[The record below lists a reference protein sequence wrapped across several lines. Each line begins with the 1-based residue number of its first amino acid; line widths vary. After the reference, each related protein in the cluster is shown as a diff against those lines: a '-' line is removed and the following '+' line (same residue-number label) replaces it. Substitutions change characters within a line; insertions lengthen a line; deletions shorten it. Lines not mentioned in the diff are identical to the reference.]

1 MAKRKEWKHV
11 IFSDDACQYDEY
23 EKAWRE
29 DTGPANYP
37 DGDVPEYTWEMFGD
51 DINDWLDCELMNLNY
66 QIGGTIVAIAS
77 VGTWRGRRT
86 GYKIVGDK
94 LSDIFNISEDSNE
107 YYCDQDD
114 CHAVCAHHDGTN
126 YITYRVFDGSE
137 DEIDE
142 LLYSSADFEADVRK
156 RSHSLMP
163 YIADIFGWKR
173 DRRMKRGDMW
183 NPNTFKSYKPYKQ
196 AA

>member
-11 IFSDDACQYDEY
+11 IFSDDACQYDDY
-23 EKAWRE
+23 EKDYLANRE
-29 DTGPANYP
+29 DYE
-37 DGDVPEYTWEMFGD
+37 PEEYSWERFND
-51 DINDWLDCELMNLNY
+51 DIALWLEDEQANLNW
-66 QIGGTIVAIAS
+66 QIEGTIVAIAS
-77 VGTWRGRRT
+77 VGLWYGRRT

-94 LSDIFNISEDSNE
+94 LSDIFNCAQDCNE

-114 CHAVCAHHDGTN
+114 CHATCAHHDGTN

-137 DEIDE
+137 DEVDE
-142 LLYSSADFEADVRK
+142 MLYRSEDFAADVEK
-156 RSHSLMP
+156 HSHSLMP

-173 DRRMKRGDMW
+173 DRRMKRDDMW
-183 NPNTFKSYKPYKQ
+183 NPNTFKSYQPYKM

>member
-1 MAKRKEWKHV
+1 MATKKCKRKEWKHV
-11 IFSDDACQYDEY
+11 IFSDDACQYDDY
-23 EKAWRE
+23 EKDYQACRE
-29 DTGPANYP
+29 DYE
-37 DGDVPEYTWEMFGD
+37 PEEYSWERFND
-51 DINDWLDCELMNLNY
+51 DIALWLEDEEANLNW

-94 LSDIFNISEDSNE
+94 LSDIFNISEDCNE

-114 CHAVCAHHDGTN
+114 CQAVCAHHDGTN
-126 YITYRVFDGSE
+126 YITYRVFRGSE

-142 LLYSSADFEADVRK
+142 LLYNSDDFEADVRK

-163 YIADIFGWKR
+163 YIADIFGWKY

-183 NPNTFKSYKPYKQ
+183 NPRTFKSYQPYKM

>member
-23 EKAWRE
+23 EKAYE
-29 DTGPANYP
+29 
-37 DGDVPEYTWEMFGD
+37 PEEYSWERFYD
-51 DINDWLDCELMNLNY
+51 DIALWLEDEQANLDW
-66 QIGGTIVAIAS
+66 QIEGTIVAIAS

-94 LSDIFNISEDSNE
+94 LSDIFNISEDCNE

-114 CHAVCAHHDGTN
+114 CHAVCSHHDGTN
-126 YITYRVFDGSE
+126 YITYRVFRGSG

-142 LLYSSADFEADVRK
+142 LLYSGADFEADVRK
-156 RSHSLMP
+156 HSHSLMP

-183 NPNTFKSYKPYKQ
+183 DPNTFKSYQPYKQ